1 MGSLRLHIE
10 NKKRNQELR
19 NICLYSI
26 AKTVSLFGSS
36 IYSFALGLYVL
47 QITGSALN
55 FAITLILGT
64 IPMIVM
70 NPFAGVIADK
80 VDKKKLVVCMD
91 VLSGCLLITVYILSG
106 CLLITVYILSN
117 YYGLNLF
124 IIYTTTLLMTVFTT
138 FFGIGLEAVKPNMVT
153 KERLMS
159 INSISKIIDSISLI
173 LGPMLGGIVFAIL
186 DIKTFIII
194 NGISF
199 ILSAISILFINFK
212 LCEQNIN
219 EECSIREINFIEDIK
234 EGYSYL
240 LERKSLKNTFSIL
253 ISLNFFLGFAV
264 TVPLPYIINT
274 VLNLNSKQ
282 FGMIQGTFPIGMIVG
297 AILVKKITDC
307 FSYSY
312 LLKKISF
319 MLAIFMIVSGI
330 PVLFKPIVVNNLVY
344 VTTYCMI
351 MFFLGF
357 MIAQIDI
364 PLMYFMQNEI
374 PEEYR
379 GRVLSIGLS
388 LGKIMQPIALAI
400 SGLLLNFIPAYTL
413 PIAGGIVFFTL
424 NKILANKLNLEIHSK
439 DYSV

>member
-1 MGSLRLHIE
+1 MGGLRLHIE
-10 NKKRNQELR
+10 NKKRNLELR
-19 NICLYSI
+19 NVFLYSI

-91 VLSGCLLITVYILSG
+91 VLSGCLLITVYILS
-106 CLLITVYILSN
+106 SD
-117 YYGLNLF
+117 YGLNLF
-124 IIYTTTLLMTVFTT
+124 IVYTTTFLMTVFTT
-138 FFGIGLEAVKPNMVT
+138 FFGIGLEAAKPNIVS

-159 INSISKIIDSISLI
+159 LNSISKIIDSISLI
-173 LGPMLGGIVFAIL
+173 LGPMLGGIVFAVF
-186 DIKTFIII
+186 DMKTFIII

-212 LCEQNIN
+212 LCEQYIN
-219 EECSIREINFIEDIK
+219 EECSIREIKFIKDIK

-240 LERKSLKNTFSIL
+240 MERESLKNTFCIL

-274 VLNLNSKQ
+274 VLNLSSKQ
-282 FGMIQGTFPIGMIVG
+282 FGMIQGTFPVGMIIG
-297 AILVKKITDC
+297 AMVVKKITDR

-312 LLKKISF
+312 LLKKLSS
-319 MLAIFMIVSGI
+319 MLSVIMIISGI
-330 PVLFKPIVVNNLVY
+330 PVLFKSFEVNDFVF
-344 VTTYCMI
+344 VITYCVI
-351 MFFLGF
+351 MFFLGL
-357 MIAQIDI
+357 MIALIDI
-364 PLMYFMQNEI
+364 PLIYFMQREI
-374 PEEYR
+374 PDEYR

-388 LGKIMQPIALAI
+388 IGKMMQPIALAL
-400 SGLLLNFIPAYTL
+400 SGLLLNHIPAYTL
-413 PIAGGIVFFTL
+413 PIGGGIVFLIL
-424 NKILANKLNLEIHSK
+424 NQAYSNKLNLEIHSK
-439 DYSV
+439 GYSVERN

>member
-1 MGSLRLHIE
+1 
-10 NKKRNQELR
+10 
-19 NICLYSI
+19 
-26 AKTVSLFGSS
+26 
-36 IYSFALGLYVL
+36 
-47 QITGSALN
+47 
-55 FAITLILGT
+55 
-64 IPMIVM
+64 
-70 NPFAGVIADK
+70 
-80 VDKKKLVVCMD
+80 
-91 VLSGCLLITVYILSG
+91 
-106 CLLITVYILSN
+106 
-117 YYGLNLF
+117 
-124 IIYTTTLLMTVFTT
+124 
-138 FFGIGLEAVKPNMVT
+138 
-153 KERLMS
+153 
-159 INSISKIIDSISLI
+159 
-173 LGPMLGGIVFAIL
+173 
-186 DIKTFIII
+186 
-194 NGISF
+194 
-199 ILSAISILFINFK
+199 
-212 LCEQNIN
+212 EQNIN

-274 VLNLNSKQ
+274 VLNLSSKQ

-330 PVLFKPIVVNNLVY
+330 PVLFKSIVVNNLVY

-424 NKILANKLNLEIHSK
+424 NKILTNKLNLEIHSK

>member
-26 AKTVSLFGSS
+26 AKTVSISGSS

-80 VDKKKLVVCMD
+80 VDKKKLVICMD
-91 VLSGCLLITVYILSG
+91 LLSGCLLITVYILS
-106 CLLITVYILSN
+106 S

-124 IIYTTTLLMTVFTT
+124 IIYTTTFLMTVFTT
-138 FFGIGLEAVKPNMVT
+138 FFGIGLEAAKPNIVS

-159 INSISKIIDSISLI
+159 INSISKIIDSVSLI
-173 LGPMLGGIVFAIL
+173 LGPMLGGIVFAVF
-186 DIKTFIII
+186 DIKIFIII

-199 ILSAISILFINFK
+199 ILSGISILFIHFK
-212 LCEQNIN
+212 LFEFNIN
-219 EECSIREINFIEDIK
+219 EECPKRRINFIKDIK
-234 EGYSYL
+234 EGFSYL
-240 LERKSLKNTFSIL
+240 IEKESLKNTFRIL

-274 VLNLNSKQ
+274 VLNLSSKQ
-282 FGMIQGTFPIGMIVG
+282 FGIIQGTFPVGMIIG
-297 AILVKKITDC
+297 TILVKKITNR

-312 LLKKISF
+312 LLKKLSS
-319 MLAIFMIVSGI
+319 MLAVFMIISGI
-330 PVLFKPIVVNNLVY
+330 PVLFKSFEVNDFVY
-344 VTTYCMI
+344 VITYCVV
-351 MFFLGF
+351 MFFLGLI
-357 MIAQIDI
+357 IALIDI
-364 PLMYFMQNEI
+364 PLIYFMQKEI
-374 PEEYR
+374 PDEYR

-388 LGKIMQPIALAI
+388 IGKMMQPIALAL
-400 SGLLLNFIPAYTL
+400 SGLLLNYIPAYTL
-413 PIAGGIVFFTL
+413 PIAGGIVFLIL
-424 NKILANKLNLEIHSK
+424 NKAYSNKLNLEIHSK
-439 DYSV
+439 DYSVLRS

>member
-1 MGSLRLHIE
+1 MGSLRIHALNE
-10 NKKRNQELR
+10 KGNRELR
-19 NICLYSI
+19 NICLYSFG
-26 AKTVSLFGSS
+26 KTVSIFGSS

-91 VLSGCLLITVYILSG
+91 LLNGGLLITVYIFS
-106 CLLITVYILSN
+106 SN
-117 YYGLNLF
+117 YGLNLF
-124 IIYTTTLLMTVFTT
+124 TIYATTFLITVFTT
-138 FFGIGLEAVKPNMVT
+138 FFGIGLESAKPNIVSN
-153 KERLMS
+153 ERLMS
-159 INSISKIIDSISLI
+159 INSISKIIDSVSLI
-173 LGPMLGGIVFAIL
+173 LGPILGGIVFTIL

-199 ILSAISILFINFK
+199 ILSGIFIMFIHFK
-212 LCEQNIN
+212 LFEHNIN
-219 EECSIREINFIEDIK
+219 EECSIKEINFIKDIR

-240 LERKSLKNTFSIL
+240 MERESLKNTFSIL

-264 TVPLPYIINT
+264 TVPLPYILNT
-274 VLNLNSKQ
+274 VLNLSSKQ
-282 FGMIQGTFPIGMIVG
+282 FGMIQGTFPIGMVAG
-297 AILVKKITDC
+297 AIIVKKITDR

-330 PVLFKPIVVNNLVY
+330 PVLFKSIEADNFVY
-344 VTTYCMI
+344 VTMYCII
-351 MFFLGF
+351 MFFLGL
-357 MIAQIDI
+357 MIALIDI
-364 PLMYFMQNEI
+364 PLIYFMQKEV
-374 PEEYR
+374 PDEYR

-388 LGKIMQPIALAI
+388 IGKMMQPIALAL
-400 SGLLLNFIPAYTL
+400 SGLLLNYIPAYTL
-413 PIAGGIVFFTL
+413 PIVGGIVFLIL
-424 NKILANKLNLEIHSK
+424 NKAYLNKLNLEIHSK

>member
-1 MGSLRLHIE
+1 MGSFQLHIE
-10 NKKRNQELR
+10 NKKNNQELR

-26 AKTVSLFGSS
+26 AKTVSIFGSS

-55 FAITLILGT
+55 FAITLVLGT

-80 VDKKKLVVCMD
+80 IDKKKLVVCMD
-91 VLSGCLLITVYILSG
+91 LLSGCLLIAVYILS
-106 CLLITVYILSN
+106 S

-124 IIYTTTLLMTVFTT
+124 LIYTTTFLMTVFTT
-138 FFGIGLEAVKPNMVT
+138 FFGIGLEAAKPNIVS

-173 LGPMLGGIVFAIL
+173 LGPMLGGIVFAVF
-186 DIKTFIII
+186 DMKTFIII

-199 ILSAISILFINFK
+199 ILSGISILFINFK
-212 LCEQNIN
+212 LFEQNIN
-219 EECSIREINFIEDIK
+219 EEYSIREIHFIKDIK

-240 LERKSLKNTFSIL
+240 MERESLKNTFNIL
-253 ISLNFFLGFAV
+253 ISLNFFLGFSV

-274 VLNLNSKQ
+274 VLNLSSKQ

-297 AILVKKITDC
+297 AVLVKKITDRH
-307 FSYSY
+307 SYSY

-330 PVLFKPIVVNNLVY
+330 PVLFKSIEVNNIIF
-344 VTTYCMI
+344 VTMYCAI
-351 MFFLGF
+351 MFFFGL
-357 MIAQIDI
+357 MIALIDI
-364 PLMYFMQNEI
+364 PLIYFMQKEI
-374 PEEYR
+374 PDEYR

-388 LGKIMQPIALAI
+388 IGKMMQPIALVL
-400 SGLLLNFIPAYTL
+400 SGLLLNHISAYTI
-413 PIAGGIVFFTL
+413 PIGGGIVFLIL
-424 NKILANKLNLEIHSK
+424 NKVYSNKLNLEIHSK
-439 DYSV
+439 GYSVERN

>member
-1 MGSLRLHIE
+1 
-10 NKKRNQELR
+10 
-19 NICLYSI
+19 
-26 AKTVSLFGSS
+26 
-36 IYSFALGLYVL
+36 
-47 QITGSALN
+47 
-55 FAITLILGT
+55 
-64 IPMIVM
+64 MIVM

-91 VLSGCLLITVYILSG
+91 VLSGCLLITVYILS
-106 CLLITVYILSN
+106 N

-124 IIYTTTLLMTVFTT
+124 IIYTTTFLMTVFTT

-153 KERLMS
+153 KERLMR

-173 LGPMLGGIVFAIL
+173 LGPMLGGIVFAVF

-274 VLNLNSKQ
+274 VLNLSSKQ

-330 PVLFKPIVVNNLVY
+330 PVLFKSIVVNNLVY

-413 PIAGGIVFFTL
+413 PIAGGMVFF
-424 NKILANKLNLEIHSK
+424 IL
-439 DYSV
+439 

>member
-1 MGSLRLHIE
+1 MESLRLHIE

-26 AKTVSLFGSS
+26 AKTVSIFGSS
-36 IYSFALGLYVL
+36 MYSFALGLYVL

-91 VLSGCLLITVYILSG
+91 LLSG

-124 IIYTTTLLMTVFTT
+124 IIYTTTFLITVFTT
-138 FFGIGLEAVKPNMVT
+138 FFGIGLEAAKPNIVS

-159 INSISKIIDSISLI
+159 INSLSKIIDSVSLI
-173 LGPMLGGIVFAIL
+173 LGPMLGGIVFSVF

-199 ILSAISILFINFK
+199 ILSGIALLFIQFK
-212 LCEQNIN
+212 LFEYTIN
-219 EECSIREINFIEDIK
+219 EEISKRGVNFIKDIK
-234 EGYSYL
+234 EGFSYL
-240 LERKSLKNTFSIL
+240 LEKESLKNTFHIL
-253 ISLNFFLGFAV
+253 ISFNFFLGFAV

-274 VLNLNSKQ
+274 VLNLSSKQ
-282 FGMIQGTFPIGMIVG
+282 FGIIQGTFPVGMILG
-297 AILVKKITDC
+297 AIVVKKITDC

-312 LLKKISF
+312 LLKKLST
-319 MLAIFMIVSGI
+319 MLSVIMILSGI
-330 PVLFKPIVVNNLVY
+330 PVLFKSIEVNDFVF
-344 VTTYCMI
+344 VITYCVVMI
-351 MFFLGF
+351 FLGLI
-357 MIAQIDI
+357 IALIDI
-364 PLMYFMQNEI
+364 PLIYFMQKEI
-374 PEEYR
+374 PDEYR

-388 LGKIMQPIALAI
+388 LGKMMQPIALAI
-400 SGLLLNFIPAYTL
+400 SGLLLNYIPAYII
-413 PIAGGIVFFTL
+413 PIVGGILYLIVIKVSSNRF
-424 NKILANKLNLEIHSK
+424 ILEVHSK
-439 DYSV
+439 DYSA

>member
-26 AKTVSLFGSS
+26 AKTVSIFGSS

-80 VDKKKLVVCMD
+80 VDKKKLVICMD
-91 VLSGCLLITVYILSG
+91 LLSGCLLITVYILS
-106 CLLITVYILSN
+106 S

-124 IIYTTTLLMTVFTT
+124 IVYTTTFLMTVFTT
-138 FFGIGLEAVKPNMVT
+138 FFGIGLEAAKPNIVS

-159 INSISKIIDSISLI
+159 INSISKIIDSVSLI
-173 LGPMLGGIVFAIL
+173 LGPMLGGIVFAVF
-186 DIKTFIII
+186 DIKIFIII

-199 ILSAISILFINFK
+199 ILSGISILFIHFK
-212 LCEQNIN
+212 LFEFNIN
-219 EECSIREINFIEDIK
+219 EECPKRRINFIKDIK
-234 EGYSYL
+234 EGFSYL
-240 LERKSLKNTFSIL
+240 IEKESLKNTFRIL

-274 VLNLNSKQ
+274 VLNLSSKQ
-282 FGMIQGTFPIGMIVG
+282 FGIIQGTFPVGMIIG
-297 AILVKKITDC
+297 AILVKKITNR

-312 LLKKISF
+312 LLKKLSS
-319 MLAIFMIVSGI
+319 MLAVFMIISGI
-330 PVLFKPIVVNNLVY
+330 PVPFKSFEVNDFVY
-344 VTTYCMI
+344 VITYCVV
-351 MFFLGF
+351 MFFLGLI
-357 MIAQIDI
+357 IALIDI
-364 PLMYFMQNEI
+364 PLIYFMQKEI
-374 PEEYR
+374 PDEYR

-388 LGKIMQPIALAI
+388 IGKMMQPIALAL
-400 SGLLLNFIPAYTL
+400 SGLVLNYIPAYTL
-413 PIAGGIVFFTL
+413 PITGGIVFLIL
-424 NKILANKLNLEIHSK
+424 NKAYSNKLNLEIHSK
-439 DYSV
+439 DYSVLRS

>member
-26 AKTVSLFGSS
+26 AKTVSISGSS

-80 VDKKKLVVCMD
+80 VDKKKLVICMD
-91 VLSGCLLITVYILSG
+91 LLSGCLLITVYILS
-106 CLLITVYILSN
+106 S

-124 IIYTTTLLMTVFTT
+124 IIYTTTFLMTVFTT
-138 FFGIGLEAVKPNMVT
+138 FFGIGLEAAKPNIVS
-153 KERLMS
+153 KVRLMS
-159 INSISKIIDSISLI
+159 INSISKIIDSVSLI
-173 LGPMLGGIVFAIL
+173 LGPMLGGIVFAVL

-199 ILSAISILFINFK
+199 ILSGISILFIHFK
-212 LCEQNIN
+212 LFEYNIN
-219 EECSIREINFIEDIK
+219 DGCSKREINFIKDIK
-234 EGYSYL
+234 EGFSYL
-240 LERKSLKNTFSIL
+240 IEKESLKNTFSIL
-253 ISLNFFLGFAV
+253 TSLNFFLGFAV

-274 VLNLNSKQ
+274 VLNLSSKQ
-282 FGMIQGTFPIGMIVG
+282 FGMIQGTFPVGMIIG
-297 AILVKKITDC
+297 AILVKKITNR

-312 LLKKISF
+312 LLKKLSS
-319 MLAIFMIVSGI
+319 MLAVFMIISGI
-330 PVLFKPIVVNNLVY
+330 PVLFKSFEVNDFVY
-344 VTTYCMI
+344 VITYCVV
-351 MFFLGF
+351 MFFLGLI
-357 MIAQIDI
+357 IALIDI
-364 PLMYFMQNEI
+364 PLIYFTQKEI
-374 PEEYR
+374 PDEYR

-388 LGKIMQPIALAI
+388 IGKMMQPIALAL
-400 SGLLLNFIPAYTL
+400 SGLLLNYIPAYTI
-413 PIAGGIVFFTL
+413 PITGGIVFLIL
-424 NKILANKLNLEIHSK
+424 NKAYSNKLNLEIHSK
-439 DYSV
+439 DYSVLRS